1 MSGLFNRLPQFP
13 PSPSGIEREVLRAMP
28 KLTLGGSAA
37 FLLPAVLMRLWYGW
51 SWPLS
56 GEQALISTD
65 IFLISLLI
73 LYWTVLFTVVYRGVG
88 RVYPLRRKTSPFM
101 AGISGANGKAV
112 FFGFSVA
119 VVK

>member
-1 MSGLFNRLPQFP
+1 MIISTMRLLKATKLRRTYGYLTHYPPFP

-65 IFLISLLI
+65 IF
-73 LYWTVLFTVVYRGVG
+73 FD
-88 RVYPLRRKTSPFM
+88 
-101 AGISGANGKAV
+101 
-112 FFGFSVA
+112 
-119 VVK
+119 

>member
-73 LYWTVLFTVVYRGVG
+73 LYWTVLFTVALGAFIVLVMKGPGYVADP
-88 RVYPLRRKTSPFM
+88 YPLQDAERPNPHLK
-101 AGISGANGKAV
+101 
-112 FFGFSVA
+112 SVWPR
-119 VVK
+119 